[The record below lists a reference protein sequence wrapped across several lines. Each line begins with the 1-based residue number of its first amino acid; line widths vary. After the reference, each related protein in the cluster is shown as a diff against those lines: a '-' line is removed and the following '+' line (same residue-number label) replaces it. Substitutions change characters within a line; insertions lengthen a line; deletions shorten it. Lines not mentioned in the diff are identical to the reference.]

1 VSEAVTRAALERR
14 ESRGAHMRVEHPDSD
29 KHFGTVDV
37 IVRRQGE
44 RMTVVQGPIAPL
56 PDELRRVVEGEA

>member
-1 VSEAVTRAALERR
+1 
-14 ESRGAHMRVEHPDSD
+14 MRVEYPDSD
-29 KHFGTVDV
+29 KHFGTVDA